1 MILADAYLDPL
12 NPYSYSVVGNW
23 VKLEEN
29 MDYDIDRILGYIR
42 IKSVYN
48 AIAIAYTT
56 TSFDFDNQT
65 FGAVQDTTN
74 GTTFKSIYHDCME
87 SSTDYSEQCIIT
99 LKLLKDINPS
109 TPNTPTWPLMFK
121 NVYSLGGSNINAN
134 DLKIEIVL
142 NLGNNETAHSDNG
155 NSYSSIFGLL
165 LDRYNDLDGNG
176 IIDIYESII
185 NLTYGE
191 LMLPYHFPFAY
202 DETNILGNSHE
213 DLIELLNPISD
224 DSPAIY
230 YSTNQNDIEAETKFS
245 IKIIH

>member
-1 MILADAYLDPL
+1 Q
-12 NPYSYSVVGNW
+12 
-23 VKLEEN
+23 EECGG
-29 MDYDIDRILGYIR
+29 L
-42 IKSVYN
+42 
-48 AIAIAYTT
+48 
-56 TSFDFDNQT
+56 
-65 FGAVQDTTN
+65 
-74 GTTFKSIYHDCME
+74 
-87 SSTDYSEQCIIT
+87 IT
-99 LKLLKDINPS
+99 LKLLKDMSPS
-109 TPNTPTWPLMFK
+109 TPNSSTWSLMFK

-142 NLGNNETAHSDNG
+142 NLGNNETTHSDNG

-202 DETNILGNSHE
+202 DEANILGNSHE

-224 DSPAIY
+224 DSPAMY
-230 YSTNQNDIEAETKFS
+230 HSTNQNDIEAETKFS